1 MVVGDE
7 TDAEELFW
15 FWLSIFPGWLGPPPG
30 RVDGTEALLE
40 GMEEPRW

>member
-1 MVVGDE
+1 MVVEDE
-7 TDAEELFW
+7 TDA
-15 FWLSIFPGWLGPPPG
+15 FWLAISLGWLGPPPG